1 MTTSVVQGDY
11 RITKND
17 NKFSEL
23 SAHKSHI
30 FVFLGHLFDL
40 AHFMRCF
47 FCNKIYLHSLLV
59 IIALVL
65 KRRKWTFKHL
75 NDMVHSLKI
84 VCRTNNYINF
94 HKFKHV
100 LLTCQQKWAKLEI

>member
-40 AHFMRCF
+40 AHFM
-47 FCNKIYLHSLLV
+47 
-59 IIALVL
+59 
-65 KRRKWTFKHL
+65 
-75 NDMVHSLKI
+75 
-84 VCRTNNYINF
+84 
-94 HKFKHV
+94 
-100 LLTCQQKWAKLEI
+100 